1 MAFRIIFTTKAKQ
14 QFIELSENP
23 AMAKRFKAVR
33 KTLGLM
39 ETNIRHPSLNT
50 HAFDELVGQNGE
62 KIFEAYAENKT
73 PQAYRIFW
81 HYGPDKK
88 EITIIAITPHP

>member
-1 MAFRIIFTTKAKQ
+1 MNFKIIFSTTAKEQ
-14 QFIELSENP
+14 YFELEQNP
-23 AMAKRFKAVR
+23 SLAKRFKAVR

-50 HAFDELVGQNGE
+50 HIFDEMLGINGE
-62 KIFEAYAENKT
+62 KVFEAYSENST

-81 HYGPDKK
+81 HYGPDKRD
-88 EITIIAITPHP
+88 ITIIAITPHP